1 MKARVLGAYLKQKSE
16 SDLWRILILTG
27 SRQTG
32 KTTLAGHY
40 LPSYTE
46 ISLEN
51 PIERDSYAKLTANQ
65 WKELY
70 PKAILDEVQK
80 EPSLIESIKS
90 VYDRYGEVRYVLLG
104 SSQFLLMKQVKESL
118 AGRCFII
125 ELYPLILPELL
136 TNNFD
141 DPVEP
146 SLLVRLLDNDEKTEI
161 APFFVLSPAY
171 AAKTGAFEFYLRWG
185 AYPAL
190 SKETVSDE
198 ERREILEM
206 YVRTFLERDVRDLS
220 AFRDLG
226 PFIKLQRYLANNT
239 GCLINYAS
247 VAKET
252 GVSIPTVQRYCR
264 YMEMSYQVA
273 LLPAWAANP
282 TKKLMKM
289 PKFHF
294 LDQGVLKTILK
305 KTGGPTGSEFESAVI
320 AEIYKQIKT
329 FRLPFSCYHLRTAD
343 GREVDLLLEGVDYFI
358 AIEVKMSEHID
369 RRDIRGFKGLG
380 ELLPKPLKY
389 CFILSR
395 DPETHYFDEGI
406 IALHAACFLC

>member
-32 KTTLAGHY
+32 KTTLAGHC
-40 LPSYTE
+40 LPSYAG
-46 ISLEN
+46 IFLEN
-51 PIERDSYAKLTANQ
+51 PAERGAYAKLTAAQ

-90 VYDRYGEVRYVLLG
+90 VYDRYDDVRYVLLG
-104 SSQFLLMKQVKESL
+104 SSQFLLMEQVKESL
-118 AGRCFII
+118 AGRCLII

-136 TNNFD
+136 TGSFD

-146 SLLVRLLDNDEKTEI
+146 SLFVRLLDNDAKTEI
-161 APFFVLSPAY
+161 APFFQLTRDY
-171 AAKTGAFEFYLRWG
+171 AVKLKAFEFYLRWG
-185 AYPAL
+185 GYPAL

-220 AFRDLG
+220 SFRDLG
-226 PFIKLQRYLANNT
+226 PFIKLQQYLANNT

-247 VAKET
+247 IAKET

-282 TKKLMKM
+282 VKRLVKM

-294 LDQGVLKTILK
+294 LDQGVLKTILRK
-305 KTGGPTGSEFESAVI
+305 IGSPTGSEFESAVI

-329 FRLPFSCYHLRTAD
+329 FRLPLSCYHLRTAD
-343 GREVDLLLEGVDYFI
+343 GKEVDLLLEGADYFI

-369 RRDIRGFKGLG
+369 RRDTRGFNGLG
-380 ELLPKPLKY
+380 ELLPKPLKS
-389 CFILSR
+389 CFILSQ
-395 DPETHYFDEGI
+395 DPETRYFDEGI
-406 IALHAACFLC
+406 IALHAAYFLC